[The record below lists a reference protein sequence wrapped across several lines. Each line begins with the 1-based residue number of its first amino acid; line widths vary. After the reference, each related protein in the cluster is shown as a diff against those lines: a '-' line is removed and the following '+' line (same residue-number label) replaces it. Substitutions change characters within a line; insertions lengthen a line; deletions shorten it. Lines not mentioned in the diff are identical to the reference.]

1 MFESLSTSVL
11 KVFVFILITFPAMS
25 DWSPRVYLIILCS
38 WIKFSWF
45 LLQSL
50 LFCMS
55 QYLPVGLCS
64 LQRPNFHFLNFVVMD
79 FFFFFLLS
87 FSCCL
92 LCCFVLFC
100 LLPSSYILFI
110 IISVA
115 CFRNVLREALP
126 LFLVFFVWVHWWK
139 FLIFLQL
146 DVVLL
151 SK

>member
-25 DWSPRVYLIILCS
+25 DWIPRVYLIILCS

-79 FFFFFLLS
+79 FFFFFFEFQLL
-87 FSCCL
+87 L
-92 LCCFVLFC
+92 IVLFC
-100 LLPSSYILFI
+100 VVLFI
-110 IISVA
+110 V
-115 CFRNVLREALP
+115 
-126 LFLVFFVWVHWWK
+126 K
-139 FLIFLQL
+139 FIYCLSSL
-146 DVVLL
+146 VLL
-151 SK
+151 VLEMFWEKLYPCFWCFLFGFIDGSFWYFFSWM

>member
-1 MFESLSTSVL
+1 MFESLSTSVV

-79 FFFFFLLS
+79 FFFFFFCWVS
-87 FSCCL
+87 AVVYCVV
-92 LCCFVLFC
+92 LCCFVYC
-100 LLPSSYILFI
+100 QVHILFI

-126 LFLVFFVWVHWWK
+126 LFLVFFVWVHW
-139 FLIFLQL
+139 
-146 DVVLL
+146 
-151 SK
+151 